1 MRGKKL
7 TACALVAAMAASVAL
22 TGCGSSIDQNAVGA
36 TLNGEDISLGLMN
49 FIARYQQAVTDS
61 AYQTYY
67 GAGMLSTEMWS
78 TEHDGTT
85 MEDSTKD
92 SVLDMIETIYL
103 LEDHMEDYGVEIRS
117 DEMAS
122 IQEAAQQ
129 FMSDNSSK
137 AIRQMGATQEYVAE
151 MLRMYTIQY
160 KMQNAIYDASE
171 ITVTDEEAAQRT
183 FSYFT
188 VSATSGTDEDGNSVE
203 YTDEEKEAFAQE
215 METIAA
221 AAKEDFDGVAEEHG
235 YTVSTYTYGADE
247 TTMNE
252 AVIEAADA
260 LKEGVVSDLITTDT
274 SYYVIRLDDEFD
286 EEATEQE
293 KETLLNQ
300 RKSEEYTEICD
311 GYKEEATFE
320 VNEDE
325 WAKVKFDRLFGAAT
339 SVDDTTEE

>member
-7 TACALVAAMAASVAL
+7 TACALAAAMAASVAL

-61 AYQTYY
+61 TYQTYY

-78 TEHDGTT
+78 TEYDGTT

-160 KMQNAIYDASE
+160 KMQNAIYNASE

-260 LKEGVVSDLITTDT
+260 LKEGEVSDLITTDT